1 MSETLID
8 RHFKRLKE
16 RCPAATLLAL
26 PSGSGLITIPREPL
40 RSGWSA
46 GEVTLRFIA
55 PNGYVVAAPDCFW
68 VEPLL
73 TVNGGAMPKNSQHQ
87 NKIPETE
94 ITAHWFSWHVEQG
107 KWCANRH
114 DLLAWYGLCQ
124 KRLGILE

>member
-1 MSETLID
+1 
-8 RHFKRLKE
+8 
-16 RCPAATLLAL
+16 
-26 PSGSGLITIPREPL
+26 
-40 RSGWSA
+40 
-46 GEVTLRFIA
+46 
-55 PNGYVVAAPDCFW
+55 VAAPDCFW

-73 TVNGGAMPKNSQHQ
+73 TLNGGTVPKNSQHQ

>member
-26 PSGSGLITIPREPL
+26 PSGSALITIPREPL

-46 GEVTLRFIA
+46 GEVRLRFIA

-73 TVNGGAMPKNSQHQ
+73 TLNGGTVPKNSQHQ